1 MKKKIQNNKFKNYN
15 NLLNYYKLNKNH
27 KLKFKIFKR
36 KFSIL
41 LQN

>member
-15 NLLNYYKLNKNH
+15 NLQICYKLNKNPR
-27 KLKFKIFKR
+27 LKFKIFKS
-36 KFSIL
+36 KFLIS